1 MSFETIIVNK
11 KEKITR
17 ITLNRPDSLNA
28 INPKM
33 HDELQ
38 MAFDDFAGDSSQWL
52 AVLEGAGHKAFC
64 AGSDLKEMARSEGHK
79 KPYPTSGY
87 GGLVERYDLF
97 KPVLA
102 AVDGYA
108 VGGGFELAL
117 ACDLIIA
124 TTRSTF
130 GLPEPLIGAVAVGGG
145 VHRLSRQIGLK
156 QAMGLIL
163 SGRNIPAKQA
173 FDLGVITELVEPE
186 NLEDSIQQ
194 WCTDILRC
202 APLAVQAS
210 KEAAMKGLDEKDL
223 KSAISSQE
231 SYSIFSK
238 MQNSNDRIEGPKA
251 FSEKRPPRWSGD

>member
-17 ITLNRPDSLNA
+17 ITLNRPNSLNA

-97 KPVLA
+97 KIVNEYNGPVICI
-102 AVDGYA
+102 
-108 VGGGFELAL
+108 VG
-117 ACDLIIA
+117 
-124 TTRSTF
+124 
-130 GLPEPLIGAVAVGGG
+130 
-145 VHRLSRQIGLK
+145 
-156 QAMGLIL
+156 
-163 SGRNIPAKQA
+163 
-173 FDLGVITELVEPE
+173 
-186 NLEDSIQQ
+186 
-194 WCTDILRC
+194 
-202 APLAVQAS
+202 
-210 KEAAMKGLDEKDL
+210 
-223 KSAISSQE
+223 
-231 SYSIFSK
+231 
-238 MQNSNDRIEGPKA
+238 
-251 FSEKRPPRWSGD
+251 

>member
-1 MSFETIIVNK
+1 MKK
-11 KEKITR
+11 KEKVTR

-28 INPKM
+28 INPQM
-33 HDELQ
+33 HEELQ
-38 MAFDDFAGDSSQWL
+38 FAFDDFASDTSQWL
-52 AVLEGAGHKAFC
+52 AILEGAGQKAFC
-64 AGSDLKEMARSEGHK
+64 AGSDLKEMARSDEYK
-79 KPYPTSGY
+79 KSYPPSGY

-97 KPVLA
+97 KPILA

-163 SGRNIPAKQA
+163 TGKNIPAKQA
-173 FDLGVITELVEPE
+173 FDLGVITHLVEPE
-186 NLEDSIQQ
+186 KFEESIHQ
-194 WCTDILRC
+194 WCSDILRC

-210 KEAAMKGLDEKDL
+210 KEAVMKGLDEDGVG
-223 KSAISSQE
+223 SAIKSQE
-231 SYSIFSK
+231 SYPIFSM
-238 MQNSNDRIEGPKA
+238 MQSSNDRREGPKA
-251 FSEKRPPRWSGD
+251 FSDKRPPKWSGD